1 MAMEYESV
9 VRIPSGLFP
18 DVSFHVFR
26 MSFGRRVELMRNI
39 RKLTGRLE
47 FHEAGG
53 TDADKMDASL
63 LSAEIDRLYVE
74 WGLQSVEGLK
84 IDGASATPA
93 SLAAVGPEG
102 LFSEALLAVK
112 AQCSL
117 NETERKN

>member
-1 MAMEYESV
+1 MEYESA

-18 DVSFHVFR
+18 GIVFHVFR

-47 FHEAGG
+47 FHEAGV

-74 WGLQSVEGLK
+74 WGLQTVEGLT
-84 IDGASATPA
+84 IDGSSATPA
-93 SLAAVGPEG
+93 SLAAAGPED
-102 LFSEALLAVK
+102 LFGEALLAVK
-112 AQCSL
+112 AQCGL